1 LARKVADDD
10 DMEVEPMSETQIA
23 EMVATLLLH
32 ARRN

>member
-1 LARKVADDD
+1 VAADDD
-10 DMEVEPMSETQIA
+10 VEVEPMSEKQIA